1 MRSLDN
7 WNKYTDNDNKPLH
20 GCIMFMVNLGNTVA
34 PIYDKDGTPLNN
46 PQLTDTYGRANAGSY
61 GYAKV
66 FFSLNDNGEYAVT
79 QIYQH
84 TGENFSTDGNIVE
97 FKPGEYIWCPHTFET
112 NASYGTWFMFPGPSA
127 AGGMLEEGV
136 VAEFIHYKNEI
147 KD

>member
-1 MRSLDN
+1 MTLD
-7 WNKYTDNDNKPLH
+7 
-20 GCIMFMVNLGNTVA
+20 
-34 PIYDKDGTPLNN
+34 
-46 PQLTDTYGRANAGSY
+46 LTDTYGRANAGSY

-66 FFSLNDNGEYAVT
+66 FFSLNDNGEYAVS